1 MQFEGIFMELGRE
14 CVKPPTMRMV
24 QERLLYKD
32 QPGKG

>member
-1 MQFEGIFMELGRE
+1 MELGRE
-14 CVKPPTMRMV
+14 CVKPPAMRIV